1 MRLDVASRHG
11 GGVYDELSNAV
22 PAKEF
27 LSQGKITLSEKLSVI
42 FPSPGTYSISFL
54 CTLLDGSTVDYVDV
68 VDAYYVRRELRE
80 LSIRDKNLFLD
91 TFLTLY
97 HTGAAEGVKLF
108 GTHYKPLSYF
118 EKMHLDAAAS
128 RRVDHIHDGMGFL
141 TQHMALTAEMELAL
155 QSVEPSLTIPYWDYT
170 IDSVEIQKASAA
182 TGRGAVD
189 ATIFDDSIL
198 FAEDFFG
205 QTSGKAHTVT
215 SGRFAHLS
223 VPVIRGSEQE
233 AIDTISPR
241 GFLRAPWN
249 LNPNKYVTRYH
260 KVCGEDI
267 ILADDTDLQW
277 PTCESHRALSN
288 AGPGEVFSWYDWVWA
303 ASYKPHGPV
312 HAWIGGIGGECE
324 EAFSTLKE
332 KGFITVTQEKLLK
345 HSSFEILKNMW
356 RHFLIEVPKVC
367 AEDAPVSECTWTCI
381 HDVESH
387 VHAKALLSYANIT
400 ESNTPHFSEV
410 AKEVFC
416 DTTWW

>member
-1 MRLDVASRHG
+1 MSCSNDAPFFRFSPAYHACCCNRNIREGLSTSIEIKEFYSMRLDVSSRHG
-11 GGVYDELSNAV
+11 VCMTSFATLFR
-22 PAKEF
+22 PKRF
-27 LSQGKITLSEKLSVI
+27 LSEGKITLLENSVI
-42 FPSPGTYSISFL
+42 FPSPGTYSRFL

-108 GTHYKPLSYF
+108 GAHYKPLSYF

-128 RRVDHIHDGMGFL
+128 RRVDHIHDGMGFI

-198 FAEDFFG
+198 FADDFFG

-223 VPVIRGSEQE
+223 VPVIRGSE
-233 AIDTISPR
+233 
-241 GFLRAPWN
+241 LC
-249 LNPNKYVTRYH
+249 H
-260 KVCGEDI
+260 
-267 ILADDTDLQW
+267 
-277 PTCESHRALSN
+277 
-288 AGPGEVFSWYDWVWA
+288 
-303 ASYKPHGPV
+303 
-312 HAWIGGIGGECE
+312 
-324 EAFSTLKE
+324 
-332 KGFITVTQEKLLK
+332 
-345 HSSFEILKNMW
+345 
-356 RHFLIEVPKVC
+356 
-367 AEDAPVSECTWTCI
+367 
-381 HDVESH
+381 
-387 VHAKALLSYANIT
+387 
-400 ESNTPHFSEV
+400 
-410 AKEVFC
+410 
-416 DTTWW
+416 